1 MKKTKQIVI
10 ASSVIVPLV
19 LTVLY
24 LLSCT
29 LAHPISIYPSLNKAQ
44 RSQSITR
51 FQYSSNQT
59 RIELNPIDD
68 PHFSIPFEKQFRWD
82 QKIILKIKALKQI
95 KRSDL
100 FLGFQGKSYAE
111 KYKKRGVFIAE
122 INGAVPRRT
131 IPKILRIEY
140 RIPAGNYRS
149 LRFDFEGPADNGDSS
164 SVTIEDVQLVPFPF
178 YETVSFG
185 YLLTILF
192 ACSLII
198 PGTLIYALF
207 QGIDPSEIKAEN
219 HRKKN
224 TANRYL
230 IIFFP
235 LSILFYLSLFLIWEL
250 LLFFNIPSG
259 GLMLISFV
267 GLTSILLGL
276 VIIFKKGSLLIYLLK
291 SSRREFLIFILIVLV
306 SFFIITV
313 RADQPFTRIDYQWIA
328 YGKTCNAFWAHDNM
342 FQFVNG
348 KAIADN
354 EPFEKYYAYGALA
367 YNVQDREMLPGVIY
381 AVYRKIVGGFS
392 AFFEKSYLTYTIL
405 GTCMNAMVIFP
416 LIVLSRTYFGKLN
429 IYLFSLFISLNAFVI
444 INYYYTWFKFT
455 GASLFLS
462 GLIILVS
469 DYTRVWNWL
478 LAGFIFGLS
487 VNMHAGNALAIPL
500 FFIWF
505 TCLNMKYRK
514 FKLRESF
521 LQPITLVAVF
531 FIVNLPWSVVKKVC
545 FREDYALIKGNY
557 LYSVSSHDGLLASVI
572 LFFKM
577 FPLQEQIALRFDH
590 LISSLRFSEISLL
603 FSLWFQQEWKFSLH
617 YWNQTEFYYILPS
630 IYPLLLFCIAG
641 YYYRKKTLLPDRV
654 NMNGSVSAGMTSGT
668 LFGISL
674 LTSLMVIIAS
684 YSPNS
689 SDLTYLNPM
698 GTLLIIHTVLIGYI
712 LNSGKL
718 IYLFFSLYMFLT
730 SLRLAFSL

>member
-24 LLSCT
+24 LLSFT
-29 LAHPISIYPSLNKAQ
+29 LAPPTSIYPSLNKVQ

-51 FQYSSNQT
+51 FQYSPNQT
-59 RIELNPIDD
+59 CIEFNPIDD
-68 PHFSIPFEKQFRWD
+68 PHFAIPFEKYFYWD
-82 QKIILKIKALKQI
+82 QKIILKIKALKKI
-95 KRSDL
+95 TRSDL

-111 KYKKRGVFIAE
+111 KYKRQGVFVTE
-122 INGAVPRRT
+122 LNGAVPRRT
-131 IPKILRIEY
+131 VPDVMRIEY

-149 LRFDFEGPADNGDSS
+149 LRFDFESPADNRNSG
-164 SVTIEDVQLVPFPF
+164 SVTIEDVQFVPFPF

-207 QGIDPSEIKAEN
+207 QK
-219 HRKKN
+219 
-224 TANRYL
+224 TAQHNNDRYL
-230 IIFFP
+230 ISFFS
-235 LSILFYLSLFLIWEL
+235 LSVLFYLFLFLMWEL
-250 LLFFNIPSG
+250 LPDFNMPDSCR
-259 GLMLISFV
+259 MLVSFV
-267 GLTSILLGL
+267 GLTTILLGL
-276 VIIFKKGSLLIYLLK
+276 ALIFKKQSLLIHLLK
-291 SSRREFLIFILIVLV
+291 SSKHEILIFILVTLV
-306 SFFIITV
+306 SFFIITW
-313 RADQPFTRIDYQWIA
+313 RTEQPFTSIDYQWIA
-328 YGKTCNAFWAHDNM
+328 YGKTFDAFRAHDNM

-354 EPFEKYYAYGALA
+354 EPFEKYYAQRTLW
-367 YNVQDREMLPGVIY
+367 YNVQDREMLPGVVY

-392 AFFEKSYLTYTIL
+392 VFLEKSYLTYTIL

-416 LIVLSRTYFGKLN
+416 LIVLFRIYFGKLN

-444 INYYYTWFKFT
+444 VNYYYTWFKFT
-455 GASLFLS
+455 GAALYLS
-462 GLIILVS
+462 GLIILLS
-469 DYTRVWNWL
+469 DYTKVRNWL
-478 LAGFIFGLS
+478 AAGFLFGLS

-500 FFIWF
+500 FFLWF
-505 TCLNMKYRK
+505 AYLNMKSRK
-514 FKLRESF
+514 FKLMESF
-521 LQPITLVAVF
+521 VQPITLVVVF

-545 FREDYALIKGNY
+545 FREDYALIKENY
-557 LYSVSSHDGLLASVI
+557 LYSVSSDAGLPASAI

-577 FPLQEQIALRFDH
+577 IPLQEQIALRFDH
-590 LISSLRFSEISLL
+590 LISSLRFSRISFL

-641 YYYRKKTLLPDRV
+641 YYRSGELGIRNREFPIP
-654 NMNGSVSAGMTSGT
+654 NFPFQIPSVGT

-712 LNSGKL
+712 FNSGKL
-718 IYLFFSLYMFLT
+718 ISILFSLYMVFT
-730 SLRLAFSL
+730 SLRLASSLL